1 MSAVVRGVL
10 TSCEQLC
17 CCERGLLT
25 KVTGR
30 SRRHHSLLVWMELWE
45 VADDRLLSIRG
56 QKKLNGGVTHKS
68 YNTHSRT
75 PNKQQRLFILHSV
88 VILRLCEL
96 GLF

>member
-30 SRRHHSLLVWMELWE
+30 SQRHDSLLVWMELWE
-45 VADDRLLSIRG
+45 VADNRLLSIRG
-56 QKKLNGGVTHKS
+56 QKKLNGGVTS
-68 YNTHSRT
+68 NTKPLPKPTDNHDEVHRMCMQ
-75 PNKQQRLFILHSV
+75 PWLQ
-88 VILRLCEL
+88 
-96 GLF
+96 